1 MKSQLDPTSEI
12 SPKARQVLN
21 AAGRLFLSEGFA
33 GVSMDAVARE
43 AGVSKA
49 TLYAYFSGKDALFGA
64 VVAERCVAM
73 VAQSRIVSDHDA
85 PLDECLRRQIDFWLR
100 FLISPG
106 ALGTYR
112 TVLAEGGRFPD
123 LAPAFFKAGPA
134 VGLAW
139 IGQWIAEEQRRGRL
153 RQDFDPAVAAPQFM
167 ALLRGDLYIKV
178 ALGLMP
184 APSEEAIQA
193 EVNAAAD
200 TLLRAF
206 AAPGAWAPAAP

>member
-1 MKSQLDPTSEI
+1 MSAQLDTAPPI
-12 SPKARQVLN
+12 SSDMSAKQRQVLN
-21 AAGRLFLSEGFA
+21 AAGRLFLREGFA
-33 GVSMDAVARE
+33 AVSMDAVARE

-73 VAQSRIVSDHDA
+73 VEQSRIVNDHA
-85 PLDECLRRQIDFWLR
+85 ASLDECLRRQVDFWLR
-100 FLISPG
+100 FLISPS

-112 TVLAEGGRFPD
+112 TVLAEGARFPD
-123 LAPAFFKAGPA
+123 LARSFFEAGPA
-134 VGLAW
+134 AGLRW

-153 RQDFDPAVAAPQFM
+153 RPDFEPARAAPQFM

-178 ALGLMP
+178 ALGLIP
-184 APSEEAIQA
+184 APSEEAITA
-193 EVNAAAD
+193 EVDAATD

-206 AAPGAWAPAAP
+206 AAH

>member
-1 MKSQLDPTSEI
+1 MSDQLVIPAEI
-12 SPKARQVLN
+12 SPKHRQILN
-21 AAGRLFLSEGFA
+21 AAGRLFLGQGFA
-33 GVSMDAVARE
+33 AVSMDSVARE

-49 TLYAYFSGKDALFGA
+49 TLYAYFSGKDALFA
-64 VVAERCVAM
+64 AIVAGRCASM
-73 VAQSRIVSDHDA
+73 VEQSRLVGGHEA
-85 PLDECLRRQIDFWLR
+85 PIAEGLRRQIDFWLR

-112 TVLAEGGRFPD
+112 TVLAEGARFPE
-123 LAPAFFKAGPA
+123 LGRAFFEAGPA

-153 RQDFDPAVAAPQFM
+153 RPDFDARRAAGQFM
-167 ALLRGDLYIKV
+167 ALLRGDLYIQV

-184 APSEEAIQA
+184 APSEEVIAA
-193 EVNAAAD
+193 EVDAATD

-206 AAPGAWAPAAP
+206 AAP